1 MKKQMDDAYQE
12 YLLSCTQAQ
21 QDAAEDFFLR
31 LGRQLQLDKQENR
44 KLRADFEKGLVW
56 YAENGVAFEEALTRL
71 DPVRLGGFY
80 ARGSVLWYPLD
91 SAAKVYP
98 LSMKQGEM
106 AVFRLSAYLY
116 EPVVPELLQL
126 ALTFTVRR
134 FPGFA
139 TTVKKGFFWHYLDSW
154 KGRYPVREEQDRPC
168 RAMKVGRTGANP
180 FRVRYY
186 QNRIS
191 VEFFHLLTDGVGGMV
206 FLKTLTA
213 EYLRLL
219 GVKFEPGHGVLDLTE
234 PAAPEESVNEFPR
247 ALKKSA
253 AAGFA
258 DRGALQLGGR
268 RSRVNPCRVLR
279 FCMDAAAL
287 REQAAKRGVTVT
299 AYLVSRVLWACR
311 CATEDVNGD
320 ISVQVPVNMR
330 KYHPSRTLRNFAM
343 YFGVRLPAGEIRDPD
358 GLLPAV
364 KAQMEEKSSRE
375 NMDKMVASTQRLVQ
389 MAKFLPL
396 MVKFPAVQAV
406 YGILGD
412 RIFTTTLSNLGL
424 ITMPPELES
433 HVQSMDFVLGSARV
447 NRVMCSAVTF
457 GNAASLCIA
466 KQTMDPTFEEA
477 LLTALEKDGL
487 QITVEGSP
495 YYED

>member
-1 MKKQMDDAYQE
+1 VKKRTEDAYPE
-12 YLLSCTQAQ
+12 YLAACTQEQ
-21 QDAAEDFFLR
+21 QDAAADFFQR
-31 LGRQLQLDKQENR
+31 LDRQLQLSSRENR
-44 KLRADFEKGLVW
+44 RIRADFEKGLAW
-56 YAENGVAFEEALTRL
+56 YTDHGVAFEEALSRL

-106 AVFRLSAYLY
+106 AVFRLSVYLR

-186 QNRIS
+186 GNRIS
-191 VEFFHLLTDGVGGMV
+191 IEFFHLLTDGVGGMV

-219 GVKFEPGHGVLDLTE
+219 GVTSRPGHGVLELTE
-234 PAAPEESVNEFPR
+234 PASPEESVNEFPR
-247 ALKKSA
+247 ALQKSA
-253 AAGFA
+253 AAGFS
-258 DRGALQLGGR
+258 DKGALQLGGK

-279 FCMDAAAL
+279 FCMDADAL
-287 REQAAKRGVTVT
+287 RAQAAKRDVTVT

-320 ISVQVPVNMR
+320 LSVQVPVNMR
-330 KYHPSRTLRNFAM
+330 KYYPSQTLRNFAM

-358 GLLPAV
+358 ALLPAV
-364 KAQMEEKSSRE
+364 KAQMAEKSSRE
-375 NMDKMVASTQRLVQ
+375 NMDKMVASTQNLVRL
-389 MAKFLPL
+389 ARFLPL
-396 MVKFPAVQAV
+396 VVKAPVVQAV
-406 YGILGD
+406 YGVLGD
-412 RIFTTTLSNLGL
+412 RIFTTTLSNLGRVTL
-424 ITMPPELES
+424 PPELE
-433 HVQSMDFVLGSARV
+433 HHIKSMDFVLGSARV

-457 GNAASLCIA
+457 GVVASLCIA
-466 KQTMDPTFEEA
+466 KQTTDPTFEEA
-477 LLTALEKDGL
+477 LLAALEKDGL

>member
-1 MKKQMDDAYQE
+1 MKKQIDDAYLEYMLACNQE
-12 YLLSCTQAQ
+12 QR
-21 QDAAEDFFLR
+21 DAAGDFFQR
-31 LGRQLQLDKQENR
+31 LDRQLQLGKGECR
-44 KLRADFEKGLVW
+44 RIREDFEKGLVW
-56 YAENGVAFEEALTRL
+56 YAEHGVAFEEALTRL
-71 DPVRLGGFY
+71 DPARLGGFY
-80 ARGSVLWYPLD
+80 ARGPVLWYPLD

-186 QNRIS
+186 KNRIS
-191 VEFFHLLTDGVGGMV
+191 VEYFHLLTDGLGGMV

-219 GVKFEPGHGVLDLTE
+219 GVDSQPGHGVLDLTE
-234 PAAPEESVNEFPR
+234 PAAPEEFVNEFPR
-247 ALKKSA
+247 ALQKSA

-279 FCMDAAAL
+279 FCMDAEAL
-287 REQAAKRGVTVT
+287 REAAAKRDATVT

-311 CATEDVNGD
+311 NATEDVNGD

-330 KYHPSRTLRNFAM
+330 RYYPSRTLRNFAM

-358 GLLPAV
+358 ALLPAV
-364 KAQMEEKSSRE
+364 KAQMAEKSSRE

-389 MAKFLPL
+389 MARFLPL
-396 MVKFPAVQAV
+396 LVKFPAVQAV
-406 YGILGD
+406 YGVLGD
-412 RIFTTTLSNLGL
+412 RIFTTTLSNLGRVS
-424 ITMPPELES
+424 MPPELEG

-447 NRVMCSAVTF
+447 NRVMCSSVTF
-457 GNAASLCIA
+457 GSVASLCIA
-466 KQTMDPTFEEA
+466 KQTVDPTFEET
-477 LLTALEKDGL
+477 LLSVLEQDGL